1 MLFAVQIRWDWVE
14 ILSVQCTH
22 AIANPK
28 YCESF
33 IDRLKGS
40 VEVILSDIPKS
51 GMSDSQWLF
60 F

>member
-40 VEVILSDIPKS
+40 VEVILSDIP
-51 GMSDSQWLF
+51 F
-60 F
+60 